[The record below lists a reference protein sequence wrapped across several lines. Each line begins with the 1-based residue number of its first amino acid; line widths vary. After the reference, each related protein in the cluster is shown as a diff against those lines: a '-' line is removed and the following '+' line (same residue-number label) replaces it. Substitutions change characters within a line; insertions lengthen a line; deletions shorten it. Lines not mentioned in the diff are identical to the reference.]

1 MTYLT
6 LSDRK
11 IIARMLRDGESYRSI
26 ARVLGR
32 GKSTIS
38 DEVKHN
44 QMEWEEYYDAE
55 AAHARSLRRQQNK
68 GKKPKIQRNPI
79 LKSYIIKQMQEEQ
92 WSPEQI
98 AGTLKEKWKMTI
110 ISHETI
116 YQFIYSEE
124 GKKLKL
130 WLELRRKKRPFR
142 QPMGKR
148 RHRPIIPERTSI
160 HDRETE
166 ANEKLD
172 IGHLETDSMQ
182 FSKQKEILSVQVDR
196 LSLRCVI
203 TKLPSKEAIH
213 THSAIEAAINELNEA
228 GETKSVKTITFDN
241 GSENVKHVLLK
252 EEFKIQTY
260 FCDPYSSYQKGLV
273 ENINGLIRQYLPR
286 YIDMSQVT
294 DEQIQEIQ
302 DKLNNRPRKTLNYR
316 TPNQVHLTFAQS
328 GRLNT

>member
-11 IIARMLRDGESYRSI
+11 IIERMLRNGESYRSI
-26 ARVLGR
+26 ARVLER

-38 DEVKHN
+38 NEVKHN
-44 QMEWEEYYDAE
+44 QMDWEEHYNAE
-55 AAHARSLRRQQNK
+55 SAHARSLRRQQNK
-68 GKKPKIQRNPI
+68 GKKPKIERNPL
-79 LKSYIIKQMQEEQ
+79 LKAYIIECMKKDQ
-92 WSPEQI
+92 WSPQQI
-98 AGTLKEKWKMTI
+98 AGEMNKRCGMTI

-116 YQFIYSEE
+116 YKFIYSDE

-130 WLELRRKKRPFR
+130 WLELRRKKKPYR
-142 QPMGKR
+142 QPWGKR
-148 RHRPIIPERTSI
+148 KKRIGIPERVSI
-160 HDRETE
+160 HEREEE

-182 FSKQKEILSVQVDR
+182 FSQQREILSVQVDR
-196 LSLRCVI
+196 LSLRCTI
-203 TKLPSKEAIH
+203 SKLPSKEAVY
-213 THSAIEAAINELNEA
+213 THSAIEMAINEFNDLG
-228 GETKSVKTITFDN
+228 GEKQVKTLTFDN
-241 GSENVKHVLLK
+241 GSENVKHILLR

-286 YIDMSQVT
+286 HTVMSQIT

-316 TPNQVHLTFAQS
+316 TPNQVHSTFAQS
-328 GRLNT
+328 GRLYP